1 MVRALQLLLFSKCLI
16 LILFF
21 YLGNGSHA
29 SVAAIFSNLNDQETS
44 DYLKDLDNMTK
55 VVLKAESEEQIMNA
69 AKTLEENNVKH
80 YIWREQPENL
90 ISALASKPI
99 YFNLQ
104 NY

>member
-1 MVRALQLLLFSKCLI
+1 M
-16 LILFF
+16 ILFF